1 MIKYLGMI
9 WWGIW
14 LVLAC
19 AIPAPVCFGDVLFA
33 HDYQSDEYLMGKQ
46 ESELRVGYTPRAMLV
61 DKQTRYTGSWM
72 KRFFGEVKEQRD
84 TTHFLLEKRQIREI
98 DWYKSKIL
106 ILPFENIHH
115 VRMLQA
121 NNAMMEGAA
130 EIINARYEVADP
142 VFHITIAPET
152 ITVGGYPCRY
162 IEADLRLETRDLKKS
177 AASITLIRQHLW
189 VSEAVPGADQYDD
202 FHRHLAET
210 LGLEAERLGQLNFL
224 LRYWQG
230 SLDPIRESLMQ
241 IKGYPVQNDFSV
253 EAQYV
258 KNTNSPTPAVIS
270 KMIKKERMTLSEAK
284 VIETLDESRFAAVGP
299 FSEVTLQ

>member
-1 MIKYLGMI
+1 MFPVFCLA
-9 WWGIW
+9 
-14 LVLAC
+14 LVFGV
-19 AIPAPVCFGDVLFA
+19 PVPVCLGDVLFV

-61 DKQTRYTGSWM
+61 DKQTRYTGNWM

-84 TTHFLLEKRQIREI
+84 TTHFLLEKRRIREI
-98 DWYKSKIL
+98 DWYKNKIL
-106 ILPFENIHH
+106 ILPFENIKN

-121 NNAMMEGAA
+121 DNAMAQGAA
-130 EIINARYEVADP
+130 EILNARYQVVDP
-142 VFHITIAPET
+142 VFTITVDPEMK
-152 ITVGGYPCRY
+152 TVGGYPCRY
-162 IEADLRLETRDLKKS
+162 IKADLRLETRDLKKS

-189 VSEAVPGADQYDD
+189 VSDAVPGTDQYDD
-202 FHRHLAET
+202 FHRHLAQS

-230 SLDPIRESLMQ
+230 PLDPIRESLVQ
-241 IKGYPVQNDFSV
+241 IKGYPVQNDFTV

-258 KNTNSPTPAVIS
+258 KNTGSPTPAVIS
-270 KMIKKERMTLSEAK
+270 KMIKQERMTLSEAK
-284 VIETLDESRFAAVGP
+284 VIDILDESRFAAVGP

>member
-1 MIKYLGMI
+1 MIKYLEI
-9 WWGIW
+9 RLGIW
-14 LVLAC
+14 LALVC
-19 AIPAPVCFGDVLFA
+19 AMPAPVCLGDVLFV
-33 HDYQSDEYLMGKQ
+33 HDYQSDEYLLGKQ

-84 TTHFLLEKRQIREI
+84 TTHFLLEKRRIREI
-98 DWYKSKIL
+98 DWYRSKIL
-106 ILPFENIHH
+106 TLPFENIQH

-121 NNAMMEGAA
+121 NNAMTEGAA
-130 EIINARYEVADP
+130 EIINARYHVTDP
-142 VFHITIAPET
+142 VFTITVAPET
-152 ITVGGYPCRY
+152 KTVDGYPCRY
-162 IEADLRLETRDLKKS
+162 IEADLRLETRDLKKN

-189 VSEAVPGADQYDD
+189 VSDAVPGADQYDD

-230 SLDPIRESLMQ
+230 PLAPIRESLIQ
-241 IKGYPVQNDFSV
+241 IKGYPVQNDFFV

-258 KNTNSPTPAVIS
+258 KNINSQTPSVTS
-270 KMIKKERMTLSEAK
+270 KIIKKERMILRKAK

-299 FSEVTLQ
+299 FSEVSLQ

>member
-1 MIKYLGMI
+1 MLLGL
-9 WWGIW
+9 W
-14 LVLAC
+14 LALVC
-19 AIPAPVCFGDVLFA
+19 AMPAPVCFGDVLFV
-33 HDYQSDEYLMGKQ
+33 HNYQSDEYLMGKQ

-98 DWYKSKIL
+98 DWYKNKIL
-106 ILPFENIHH
+106 TLPFENMHH
-115 VRMLQA
+115 ARMLQVD
-121 NNAMMEGAA
+121 NPITEGTAQ
-130 EIINARYEVADP
+130 IINARYEVAEP
-142 VFHITIAPET
+142 VFSITVDPET
-152 ITVGGYPCRY
+152 KTVGGYPCRF

-189 VSEAVPGADQYDD
+189 VSDAVPGADQYDD
-202 FHRHLAET
+202 FHRRLAET
-210 LGLEAERLGQLNFL
+210 LGVEAERLGQLNFL

-230 SLDPIRESLMQ
+230 PLDPIREFLIQ
-241 IKGYPVQNDFSV
+241 IKGYPVQNDFFV

-258 KNTNSPTPAVIS
+258 KNTSSPTPAVIS
-270 KMIKKERMTLSEAK
+270 KKIKKERMTLSEAK

-299 FSEVTLQ
+299 FSEVTLE

>member
-1 MIKYLGMI
+1 MIKYLEI
-9 WWGIW
+9 RLGIW
-14 LVLAC
+14 LALVC
-19 AIPAPVCFGDVLFA
+19 AMPAPVCLGDVLFV
-33 HDYQSDEYLMGKQ
+33 HDYQSDEYLLGKQ

-84 TTHFLLEKRQIREI
+84 TTHFLLEKRRIREI
-98 DWYKSKIL
+98 DWYRSKIL
-106 ILPFENIHH
+106 TLPFENIQH

-121 NNAMMEGAA
+121 NNAMTEGAA
-130 EIINARYEVADP
+130 EIINARYQVTDP
-142 VFHITIAPET
+142 VFTIRVAPET
-152 ITVGGYPCRY
+152 KTVDGYPCRY
-162 IEADLRLETRDLKKS
+162 IEADLRLETRDLKKN

-189 VSEAVPGADQYDD
+189 VSDAVPGADQYDD

-230 SLDPIRESLMQ
+230 PLAPIRESLIQ
-241 IKGYPVQNDFSV
+241 IKGYPVQNDFFV

-258 KNTNSPTPAVIS
+258 KNINSQTPSVIS
-270 KMIKKERMTLSEAK
+270 KMIKKERMILRKAK

-299 FSEVTLQ
+299 FSEVSLQ

>member
-1 MIKYLGMI
+1 MIKYFGMLLGL
-9 WWGIW
+9 W
-14 LVLAC
+14 LALVC
-19 AIPAPVCFGDVLFA
+19 VMPAPACFGDVLFV
-33 HDYQSDEYLMGKQ
+33 HNYQSDEYLMGKQ

-72 KRFFGEVKEQRD
+72 KRFFGKVKEQRD

-98 DWYKSKIL
+98 DWYKNKIL
-106 ILPFENIHH
+106 TLPFENMHH
-115 VRMLQA
+115 ARMLQVD
-121 NNAMMEGAA
+121 NPMTEGAA
-130 EIINARYEVADP
+130 QIINARYEVADP
-142 VFHITIAPET
+142 VFSITVDPET
-152 ITVGGYPCRY
+152 KTVGGYPCRF

-189 VSEAVPGADQYDD
+189 VSDAVPGADQYGD
-202 FHRHLAET
+202 FHRRLAET
-210 LGLEAERLGQLNFL
+210 LGVEAERLGQLNFL

-230 SLDPIRESLMQ
+230 PLDPIREALIQ
-241 IKGYPVQNDFSV
+241 IKGYPVQNDFFV

-258 KNTNSPTPAVIS
+258 KNTSSPTPAVIS

-284 VIETLDESRFAAVGP
+284 VIETLDESQFAAVGP

>member
-1 MIKYLGMI
+1 MLL
-9 WWGIW
+9 GIW
-14 LVLAC
+14 LALVC
-19 AIPAPVCFGDVLFA
+19 AMPAPACFGDVLFV
-33 HDYQSDEYLMGKQ
+33 HNYQSDEYLMGKQ

-98 DWYKSKIL
+98 DWYKNKIL
-106 ILPFENIHH
+106 TLPFENMHH
-115 VRMLQA
+115 ARMLQA
-121 NNAMMEGAA
+121 DNAMTEGAA
-130 EIINARYEVADP
+130 QIINARYEVADP
-142 VFHITIAPET
+142 VFSITVDPET
-152 ITVGGYPCRY
+152 KTVGGYPCRF

-189 VSEAVPGADQYDD
+189 VSDAVPGYDQYDD
-202 FHRHLAET
+202 FHRRLAET
-210 LGLEAERLGQLNFL
+210 LGVEAERLGQLNFL

-230 SLDPIRESLMQ
+230 ALDPIREALIQ

-258 KNTNSPTPAVIS
+258 KNTSSPTPAVIS

>member
-1 MIKYLGMI
+1 MIKYFGMLL
-9 WWGIW
+9 GIW
-14 LVLAC
+14 LALVC
-19 AIPAPVCFGDVLFA
+19 AMPAPACFGDVLFV
-33 HDYQSDEYLMGKQ
+33 HNYQSDEYLMGKQ

-72 KRFFGEVKEQRD
+72 KRFFGKVKEQRD

-98 DWYKSKIL
+98 DWYKNKIL
-106 ILPFENIHH
+106 TLPFENIHH
-115 VRMLQA
+115 ARMLQV
-121 NNAMMEGAA
+121 NNPMTEGAA
-130 EIINARYEVADP
+130 QIINARYEVADP
-142 VFHITIAPET
+142 VFSIRVDPET
-152 ITVGGYPCRY
+152 KTVGGYPCRF

-189 VSEAVPGADQYDD
+189 VSDAVPGADQYGD
-202 FHRHLAET
+202 FHRRLAET
-210 LGLEAERLGQLNFL
+210 LGVEAERLGQLNFL

-230 SLDPIRESLMQ
+230 PLDPIREALIQ
-241 IKGYPVQNDFSV
+241 IKGYPVQNDFFV

-258 KNTNSPTPAVIS
+258 KNTSSPTPAVIS

-284 VIETLDESRFAAVGP
+284 VIETLDESQFAAVGP

>member
-1 MIKYLGMI
+1 MIKYLEI
-9 WWGIW
+9 LLGIW
-14 LVLAC
+14 LALVC
-19 AIPAPVCFGDVLFA
+19 AMPAPVCFGDVLFI
-33 HDYQSDEYLMGKQ
+33 HDYQSDEYLLGKQ

-84 TTHFLLEKRQIREI
+84 TTHFLLEKRRIREI
-98 DWYKSKIL
+98 DWYRSKIL
-106 ILPFENIHH
+106 TLPFESIQH

-121 NNAMMEGAA
+121 NNAMTEGAV
-130 EIINARYEVADP
+130 EIINARYQVTDP
-142 VFHITIAPET
+142 VFTITVAPET
-152 ITVGGYPCRY
+152 KTVDGYPCRY
-162 IEADLRLETRDLKKS
+162 IEADLRLETRDLKKN

-189 VSEAVPGADQYDD
+189 VSDAVPGADQYDD

-230 SLDPIRESLMQ
+230 PLAPIRESLIQ
-241 IKGYPVQNDFSV
+241 IKGYPVQNDFFV

-258 KNTNSPTPAVIS
+258 KNINSQTPSVIS
-270 KMIKKERMTLSEAK
+270 KMIKKERMILRKAK

-299 FSEVTLQ
+299 FSEVSLQ

>member
-1 MIKYLGMI
+1 MIKYFGMLLGL
-9 WWGIW
+9 W
-14 LVLAC
+14 LALVC
-19 AIPAPVCFGDVLFA
+19 AMPAPVCFGDVLFV
-33 HDYQSDEYLMGKQ
+33 HNYQSDEYLMGKQ

-98 DWYKSKIL
+98 DWYKNKIL
-106 ILPFENIHH
+106 TLPFENMHH
-115 VRMLQA
+115 ARMLQVD
-121 NNAMMEGAA
+121 NPITEGTAQ
-130 EIINARYEVADP
+130 IINARYEVAEP
-142 VFHITIAPET
+142 VFSITVDPET
-152 ITVGGYPCRY
+152 KTVGGYPCRF

-189 VSEAVPGADQYDD
+189 VSDAVPGADQYDD
-202 FHRHLAET
+202 FHRRLAET
-210 LGLEAERLGQLNFL
+210 LGVEAERLGQLNFL

-230 SLDPIRESLMQ
+230 PLDPIREFLIQ
-241 IKGYPVQNDFSV
+241 IKGYPVQNDFFV

-258 KNTNSPTPAVIS
+258 KNTSSPTPAVIS
-270 KMIKKERMTLSEAK
+270 KKIKKERMTLSEAK

-299 FSEVTLQ
+299 FSEVTLE

>member
-1 MIKYLGMI
+1 MLL
-9 WWGIW
+9 GIW
-14 LVLAC
+14 LALVC
-19 AIPAPVCFGDVLFA
+19 AMAARVCFGDVLFV
-33 HDYQSDEYLMGKQ
+33 HDYQSDEYLLGKQ
-46 ESELRVGYTPRAMLV
+46 ESEIRVGYTPRAMLV

-84 TTHFLLEKRQIREI
+84 TTHFLLEKRRIREI

-106 ILPFENIHH
+106 TLPFENLKHA
-115 VRMLQA
+115 RMLQA
-121 NNAMMEGAA
+121 NNAMTEGAA
-130 EIINARYEVADP
+130 EILNARYEVAEP
-142 VFHITIAPET
+142 VFTIKVAPET
-152 ITVGGYPCRY
+152 KTVGGYPCRY
-162 IEADLRLETRDLKKS
+162 IEADLRLETRDLKKN

-189 VSEAVPGADQYDD
+189 VSDAVPGADQYDD
-202 FHRHLAET
+202 FHRRLAET

-230 SLDPIRESLMQ
+230 PLDPIRESLIQ

-253 EAQYV
+253 EAQYI
-258 KNTNSPTPAVIS
+258 KNTNTSTPAVIS

-284 VIETLDESRFAAVGP
+284 VIEILDESRFEAVGP

>member
-1 MIKYLGMI
+1 MLL
-9 WWGIW
+9 GIW
-14 LVLAC
+14 LMLVC
-19 AIPAPVCFGDVLFA
+19 AIPAPVCFADVLFV
-33 HDYQSDEYLMGKQ
+33 HDYQSDEYLLGKQ

-72 KRFFGEVKEQRD
+72 KRFFGEIKEQRD

-106 ILPFENIHH
+106 ILPFEKLQHAQ
-115 VRMLQA
+115 MLQA
-121 NNAMMEGAA
+121 NNAMAEGAA
-130 EIINARYEVADP
+130 EILNARYEVAEP
-142 VFHITIAPET
+142 VFTITVAPET
-152 ITVGGYPCRY
+152 KTVGGYPCRY

-177 AASITLIRQHLW
+177 AVSITLIRQHLW
-189 VSEAVPGADQYDD
+189 VSEAVPGADQYND
-202 FHRHLAET
+202 FHRRLAET

-230 SLDPIRESLMQ
+230 PLDPIRESLIQ
-241 IKGYPVQNDFSV
+241 IKGYPVQNEFSV

-270 KMIKKERMTLSEAK
+270 KMIKKERMTLSEAN

-299 FSEVTLQ
+299 FGEVTLQ